1 MIEFDLSLFQRWLSL
16 FAFPLSRIFG
26 FVASAPIWATG
37 GLPKQIRLM
46 LDLSMV
52 LCLAPVIPETQIP
65 NINPASGHG
74 LEILATQML
83 VGICMGLSAR
93 IIFAAVDVAGE
104 YIGYQMGLG
113 FATFYDPID
122 SAQTPVMAE
131 LLTLIGILLFLAFN
145 GHLMYVLTLSKS
157 FTIIPVSDFANTFG
171 VKNFAHLANLGS
183 IMFSLGLSLCMPV
196 VITLLVFNVALG
208 VLTRASPQLNI
219 FALGFPITLLGGFI
233 LMWFSMHTM
242 MPFMEHIFS
251 VLVDSILA
259 FINPNVVT
267 VPVAK

>member
-1 MIEFDLSLFQRWLSL
+1 MIEFDLSLFERWLSL

-37 GLPKQIRLM
+37 GLPRQVRL
-46 LDLSMV
+46 LLGLSLV
-52 LCLAPVIPETQIP
+52 LCLAPSIPEAKVP
-65 NINPASGHG
+65 DINPASVQG

-93 IIFAAVDVAGE
+93 IIYAALDIAGE

-113 FATFYDPID
+113 FATFYDPVD

-131 LLTLIGILLFLAFN
+131 FLTLLGILLFLALN
-145 GHLMYVLTLSKS
+145 GHLIYVMTLSKS
-157 FTIIPVSDFANTFG
+157 FVIIPVSDFANTFG

-183 IMFSLGLSLCMPV
+183 IMFSLGLSLCMPI

-233 LMWFSMHTM
+233 LLGFALPTM
-242 MPFMEHIFS
+242 FPFMEHIFE
-251 VLVDSILA
+251 VLTESILA
-259 FINPNVVT
+259 FINPNVVI
-267 VPVAK
+267 VPATK

>member
-1 MIEFDLSLFQRWLSL
+1 MIEFDLSLFERWLSL
-16 FAFPLSRIFG
+16 FAFPLSRILG

-37 GLPKQIRLM
+37 GLPKRVRLM
-46 LDLSMV
+46 LGLSIV
-52 LCLAPVIPETQIP
+52 LCLAPAIPEAKVP
-65 NINPASGHG
+65 EINPASTHG

-83 VGICMGLSAR
+83 IGLCMGLSAR
-93 IIFAAVDVAGE
+93 IIYAALDIAGE

-113 FATFYDPID
+113 FATFYDPVD

-131 LLTLIGILLFLAFN
+131 LLTLFGILLFLALN
-145 GHLMYVLTLSKS
+145 GHLIYILTLSKS
-157 FTIIPVSDFANTFG
+157 FNIIPISDFANTFG
-171 VKNFAHLANLGS
+171 VKNFAHLANLGT

-233 LMWFSMHTM
+233 LIGLALPTM
-242 MPFMEHIFS
+242 FPFMEHIFEI
-251 VLVDSILA
+251 LTESILA
-259 FINPNVVT
+259 FINPNVVM
-267 VPVAK
+267 VPAK